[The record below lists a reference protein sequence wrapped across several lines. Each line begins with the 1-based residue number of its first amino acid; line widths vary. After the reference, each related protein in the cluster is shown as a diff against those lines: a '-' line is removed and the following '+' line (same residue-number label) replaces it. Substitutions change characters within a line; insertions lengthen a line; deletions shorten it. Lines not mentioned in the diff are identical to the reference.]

1 MCVRSVA
8 QSCLIM
14 TLRTVVCQAPLSMG
28 FPGKKY
34 LNGLPFR
41 SPGDLSHPGIELS
54 SPALADRFFTTDPPV
69 KPLRESNTHI

>member
-1 MCVRSVA
+1 MCALSCSV
-8 QSCLIM
+8 
-14 TLRTVVCQAPLSMG
+14 LSDYDPADCSL
-28 FPGKKY
+28 PGSSIHGIPRQEY

-54 SPALADRFFTTDPPV
+54 SPALADRFFTPDPPV